1 MVRRAD
7 VRSYLYTSTLLER
20 VDEAKKNSLVTIVA
34 RYFGGFNA
42 QDWAI
47 MSLNFGVLETIVWS
61 LQNPIPQRRKPRV
74 QDLLETIYK

>member
-47 MSLNFGVLETIVWS
+47 MSLNFGVLETMISS
-61 LQNPIPQRRKPRV
+61 LQNPIPEPRKVSRPK
-74 QDLLETIYK
+74 LT